1 MKKHIVRPSRREYSE
16 YLKEPLWEEQ
26 RKLAISMGMMCQR
39 CHTNR
44 ASQVHHL
51 RYRDIVNVKPS
62 DLVALCAHCHGKMHV
77 AIRSGVKDAR
87 AVLANDD
94 AWLTAQL
101 SAMRAKQV
109 VPSEIWVRLNSA
121 DRQAQR
127 LACGIMKLG
136 HPDDFGEWR
145 GMKARP
151 NVIEELRYLSTRS
164 KKLNRKR
171 KGKQKRR
178 RCI

>member
-1 MKKHIVRPSRREYSE
+1 MSHIVRPSKREYAE
-16 YLKEPLWEEQ
+16 YMTEPLWEEQ
-26 RKLAISMGMMCQR
+26 RKLAISMGAICQR
-39 CHTNR
+39 CNTNK

-51 RYRDIVNVKPS
+51 RYRDIVNIKPK

-87 AVLANDD
+87 AVLVNDD

-101 SAMRAKQV
+101 SAMRTKQV

-121 DRQAQR
+121 DLLAQQ
-127 LACGIMKLG
+127 LACGLMKLG
-136 HPDDFGEWR
+136 HPNDFGEWR
-145 GMKARP
+145 GKKARP
-151 NVIEELRYLSTRS
+151 SVIDELRYLSTRS
-164 KKLNRKR
+164 KKLHRKR
-171 KGKQKRR
+171 RGNQKRR